1 MQAFVTRA
9 APASVAQ
16 ASVHASHT
24 PSALQLLP
32 NEVFAIV
39 SKWLLGPLDEMYTPY
54 GCARAI
60 ASLGQTNH
68 HFRTS
73 MQQLWPVRGADPCML
88 QRLVPASHVRC
99 VQELVQLLKER
110 RMDAYKALVP
120 EIRWEANPTK
130 PQDLLR
136 ARKVSSGQGRQS
148 AAVHMCN
155 TMMHHTLSAALLA
168 L

>member
-1 MQAFVTRA
+1 MQALVSRA
-9 APASVAQ
+9 APASGAAQ

-24 PSALQLLP
+24 LSPLQLLP

-39 SKWLLGPLDEMYTPY
+39 SKWLLGPLDEIYTPY

-68 HFRTS
+68 HFRTV
-73 MQQLWPVRGADPCML
+73 MQQLWPVRGAGPCML
-88 QRLVPASHVRC
+88 RRLVMASQVCC
-99 VQELVQLLKER
+99 VQELVQLLEER

-120 EIRWEANPTK
+120 EIKWEANPTK

-136 ARKVSSGQGRQS
+136 ARKVFSGQG
-148 AAVHMCN
+148 
-155 TMMHHTLSAALLA
+155 
-168 L
+168 